1 VIKCNLLKPAMMI
14 KTERN
19 RKTKADERRPE
30 SPLESLIS
38 PTFDLRMTAA

>member
-1 VIKCNLLKPAMMI
+1 MIKCNPLKPAMMI

-19 RKTKADERRPE
+19 WKTKEDELRPE

-38 PTFDLRMTAA
+38 PMFDLWMMAA